1 METNLT
7 EGSGQWTFCQTKV
20 GAVVAANLVT
30 DIGGDDGMAS
40 GHVGRGPTQS
50 LPMSLAPVYPLS
62 TLIKIKIVKVPVPQP
77 CVLTRANFDVSS

>member
-30 DIGGDDGMAS
+30 DIGGGDGVAS
-40 GHVGRGPTQS
+40 GHVGRGPAQS
-50 LPMSLAPVYPLS
+50 LPLSLAPVYPLS
-62 TLIKIKIVKVPVPQP
+62 TLLK
-77 CVLTRANFDVSS
+77 